1 MYKEHGI
8 HENITWLAKYHK
20 RRFLE
25 YKEHWLELIF
35 GGTYKMLV
43 DYISDNKGR
52 SLLYHECYVIL
63 VIVNTLDNNENCITC
78 VI

>member
-1 MYKEHGI
+1 
-8 HENITWLAKYHK
+8 
-20 RRFLE
+20 
-25 YKEHWLELIF
+25 
-35 GGTYKMLV
+35 MLV
-43 DYISDNKGR
+43 DCISDNKGR